1 MEIDFNQYNAGSKL
15 SSIFIILN
23 NIFIGTRRKFS
34 DIDDKYPTCNF
45 SSHAYCASPL
55 MRNFTYE
62 DCGCDPGCLSVHFTV
77 ENIIYGAWRT
87 PLMFAPNVS
96 VGSFMIT
103 VPEGSEV
110 DYEEEPAYTLESLF
124 SDVGG
129 AAGLGLGMSLATF
142 FGALEYFIYRILN
155 LVMKF
160 VKMKI
165 RFLADLLRLHSKVEI
180 LYLFHL

>member
-1 MEIDFNQYNAGSKL
+1 MFPSVPLWLQVRHILFFGTFI
-15 SSIFIILN
+15 SSI
-23 NIFIGTRRKFS
+23 S
-34 DIDDKYPTCNF
+34 
-45 SSHAYCASPL
+45 
-55 MRNFTYE
+55 
-62 DCGCDPGCLSVHFTV
+62 
-77 ENIIYGAWRT
+77 
-87 PLMFAPNVS
+87 
-96 VGSFMIT
+96 

-155 LVMKF
+155 LFMKF

-165 RFLADLLRLHSKVEI
+165 RFMADLLRLHSKLR
-180 LYLFHL
+180 LYYIQ